1 MTSSRPVLPHSLAGA
16 LCLVAAAALAPQAAA
31 HGDLDEQIQA
41 VTARIAEAP
50 ASAPLHLKRAELH
63 RAHREWEAALADYA
77 RTAAL
82 DPGLAA
88 VDLGRGLLFL
98 ETEAPSAAR
107 EALDRFLGR
116 FPGHAEGRAARA
128 RALARLGDSEAA
140 ANDLTAAIAA
150 SPRPRPE
157 YFIERARALATGGE
171 AGIGE
176 ALRGLDEGIE
186 RLGPLVTLQLVAI
199 ELELARRAHDA
210 ALARVDRLV
219 AASPRRE
226 PWLLRRG
233 EILEQAGRLSE
244 ARLAYAAALEALR
257 TLPEFRRGTP
267 AAQEL
272 AERARAGVE
281 RVALAG
287 GSRTAAGQMSPPR
300 TGD

>member
-31 HGDLDEQIQA
+31 HGDLHEQIQA

-50 ASAPLHLKRAELH
+50 ASAQLHFKRAELY
-63 RAHREWEAALADYA
+63 RAHRQWEAALADYA
-77 RTAAL
+77 RAAAL
-82 DPGLAA
+82 DPDVAA

-98 ETEAPSAAR
+98 ETEALTAAR
-107 EALDRFLGR
+107 EALDRFLAR
-116 FPGHAEGRAARA
+116 HPGHAGGRAARA
-128 RALARLGDSEAA
+128 RALARLGDSQAA

-157 YFIERARALATGGE
+157 YFIERARALVTGGE
-171 AGIGE
+171 ARIGE

-219 AASPRRE
+219 AASPRKE

-233 EILEQAGRLSE
+233 ETLEQAGRLPE

-257 TLPEFRRGTP
+257 TLPESRRGTP

-272 AERARAGVE
+272 AERARAGIE

-287 GSRTAAGQMSPPR
+287 GSRTAAGQMSPTR